1 MRDAQ
6 EGRTGRIRVV
16 ARVRPLI
23 REDVE
28 LPEATAH
35 ARSGSREEC
44 VAVDE
49 RRVLLR
55 KPFYDAR
62 EFVLDSVLGREATQ
76 SETYEVVARG
86 VVDAVLQGYNGTIL
100 AYGQTGTGKTHTIY
114 GPLAYWRRGSQPQL
128 ELSGIITRAA
138 MQIFAYAEARRQKGH
153 DAAGAG
159 APGVAATGVARLDAA
174 KFAPGVAAAAARHAG
189 EAVLAAAAPQH
200 DARRP
205 AVPQDVGSVACGGA
219 PRAAAAC

>member
-1 MRDAQ
+1 MRDSQ

-138 MQIFAYAEARRQKGH
+138 MQIFAYAEARPAGCKLAVSLSSLQIYQESISDLLLRDGR
-153 DAAGAG
+153 AASLAVREDPARGVYVEGLSQAEV
-159 APGVAATGVARLDAA
+159 AEPQQVLDIVAASATY
-174 KFAPGVAAAAARHAG
+174 
-189 EAVLAAAAPQH
+189 
-200 DARRP
+200 
-205 AVPQDVGSVACGGA
+205 
-219 PRAAAAC
+219 RATVR